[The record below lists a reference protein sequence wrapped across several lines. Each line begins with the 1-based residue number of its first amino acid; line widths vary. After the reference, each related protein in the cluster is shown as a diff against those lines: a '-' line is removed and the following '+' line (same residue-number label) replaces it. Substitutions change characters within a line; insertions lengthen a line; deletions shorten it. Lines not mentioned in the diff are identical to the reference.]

1 MYTCVVYI
9 VKSIDQEKYYGGVC
23 RFTSITYLYMRFKI
37 YTRRIF
43 IIGIQ
48 VHISYTIYTG
58 RIR

>member
-23 RFTSITYLYMRFKI
+23 RFITYLYVRFKI

-43 IIGIQ
+43 IIGIPI
-48 VHISYTIYTG
+48 HISYTIYTG